1 MAGVKAAELIVIC
14 FMLLQGFVAAFNCTS
29 PTPAAL
35 FDQLAKH
42 LFSNKLLR
50 PVETFAKPINISISI
65 TVAGILGVFFLSLV
79 LFPADVFFS
88 ISLALMVASLLET
101 LFITNIQYKPREYS
115 AVPHWLSVLVLRYLA
130 VLVCIPPKERSNRVT
145 VSLNPS
151 HKAPSANTS
160 ATSLS
165 DHQSISD
172 VTLSG
177 KAAPASLDSPEPVVE
192 QLRMLG
198 RELTAIR
205 VQMDK
210 YCQGTKA
217 TQEWEMIGTVTDRL
231 LFGLYIIFIFVSFI
245 TIISIWIWHNSFAT

>member
-1 MAGVKAAELIVIC
+1 
-14 FMLLQGFVAAFNCTS
+14 
-29 PTPAAL
+29 
-35 FDQLAKH
+35 
-42 LFSNKLLR
+42 
-50 PVETFAKPINISISI
+50 
-65 TVAGILGVFFLSLV
+65 
-79 LFPADVFFS
+79 
-88 ISLALMVASLLET
+88 MVASLLET

-217 TQEWEMIGTVTDRL
+217 TQEWEMIGTVIDRL

>member
-1 MAGVKAAELIVIC
+1 ITV
-14 FMLLQGFVAAFNCTS
+14 
-29 PTPAAL
+29 
-35 FDQLAKH
+35 D
-42 LFSNKLLR
+42 LFSFVLPPQSVDRSSFKMTL
-50 PVETFAKPINISISI
+50 
-65 TVAGILGVFFLSLV
+65 ILGYTVFLKTPLIN
-79 LFPADVFFS
+79 VFFS

-130 VLVCIPPKERSNRVT
+130 VLVCILQRKGATESQSPSIHLTKVRYYFYSPVINRF
-145 VSLNPS
+145 S
-151 HKAPSANTS
+151 
-160 ATSLS
+160 
-165 DHQSISD
+165 
-172 VTLSG
+172 
-177 KAAPASLDSPEPVVE
+177 PASLDSPEPVVE

-217 TQEWEMIGTVTDRL
+217 TQEWEMIGTVIDRL